1 MGNQVT
7 MNATM
12 RITLCLC
19 LLFAI
24 ADLAWGGACDGCSK
38 RCSGQPGT
46 CGWSCTCKSW
56 AESTILCGYE
66 YQPDWCDRI
75 EPDSLRIEA
84 TTSELMSTLVKPSFT
99 ICDADELDGGITKD
113 EIHAPECLG
122 FLFSL
127 AGACMETDDVD
138 SIFNMM
144 DVDSN
149 GSVTEKEFLNKALTM
164 I

>member
-1 MGNQVT
+1 MSFSSNQVT

-84 TTSELMSTLVKPSFT
+84 TTSELMSTLVSKYNNLDKTYTVGHKTDNRSLLHNRISTNPSQKQKKIFQV
-99 ICDADELDGGITKD
+99 
-113 EIHAPECLG
+113 
-122 FLFSL
+122 FFYLF
-127 AGACMETDDVD
+127 
-138 SIFNMM
+138 F
-144 DVDSN
+144 
-149 GSVTEKEFLNKALTM
+149 F
-164 I
+164 

>member
-1 MGNQVT
+1 
-7 MNATM
+7 MNTSHWSY
-12 RITLCLC
+12 
-19 LLFAI
+19 AI
-24 ADLAWGGACDGCSK
+24 LWK
-38 RCSGQPGT
+38 VFV
-46 CGWSCTCKSW
+46 K
-56 AESTILCGYE
+56 LYHF
-66 YQPDWCDRI
+66 
-75 EPDSLRIEA
+75 
-84 TTSELMSTLVKPSFT
+84 SEPSFT

-127 AGACMETDDVD
+127 AGVETDDVD
-138 SIFNMM
+138 SIFDMM

>member
-1 MGNQVT
+1 

-24 ADLAWGGACDGCSK
+24 ADLAWGGACDGPCTK
-38 RCSGQPGT
+38 KCPGQSDT
-46 CGWSCTCKSW
+46 CGWACTCKSW

-127 AGACMETDDVD
+127 AGVETRPLKNAARGERRSERRSTDDVD
-138 SIFNMM
+138 SIFN
-144 DVDSN
+144 
-149 GSVTEKEFLNKALTM
+149 
-164 I
+164 

>member
-1 MGNQVT
+1 MSFSSNQVT

-84 TTSELMSTLVKPSFT
+84 TTSELMSTLVSKYNNLDKTRRHPPIFIWTRRLAPFDRLSARKKNLWKKKT
-99 ICDADELDGGITKD
+99 I
-113 EIHAPECLG
+113 
-122 FLFSL
+122 FLAKLKFFGL
-127 AGACMETDDVD
+127 
-138 SIFNMM
+138 
-144 DVDSN
+144 
-149 GSVTEKEFLNKALTM
+149 
-164 I
+164 